1 MIVSPAAAQGAAFI
15 VEQLLVAAHGVP
27 ILPIS
32 VFVAAKPSALTTE
45 NKNDN
50 EKKVAIICFEKNFII
65 VLKIVFSKV
74 FVVKAICKN
83 RIY

>member
-1 MIVSPAAAQGAAFI
+1 VIVSPADVQGAEAI
-15 VEQLLVAAHGVP
+15 VEQLFDDAHGVVGVA
-27 ILPIS
+27 IS
-32 VFVAAKPSALTTE
+32 VFPAIPSALTTE